1 MTDDGD
7 EKGPTKGTR
16 VVLSDGLCL
25 DEIDLLVHATGYKP
39 IVPIQFKPRSLRMRL
54 GISEILDSEPAGG
67 VESDKEDTRE
77 STMAGI
83 NADIIRYIKYWEL
96 PDQKAKVKIEKALEG
111 NGCDLTDC
119 NASSK
124 LETSQVVPFRLF
136 RRMVAPELVVEG
148 DRSFAALGVICT
160 STIAVVAEVQALWIV
175 AFLTGGLDDTKSRAS
190 DALRL
195 RVLSRETMDQS
206 IAEDVMLGIV
216 SGSGLEAEAIHY
228 NDVLM
233 RDLGLNP
240 YRLGG
245 GRWRELTGVYE
256 PSAYAGIVDEWR
268 EQTES
273 PSRSK

>member
-1 MTDDGD
+1 VTDDGD
-7 EKGPTKGTR
+7 EKRPA
-16 VVLSDGLCL
+16 DGAEVIMADGACV
-25 DEIDLLVHATGYKP
+25 EGIDLIVYATGYRP
-39 IVPIQFKPRSLRMRL
+39 IVPIVFKPRSLRMRL
-54 GISEILDSEPAGG
+54 GISDILNSESAGD
-67 VESDKEDTRE
+67 VDKGDTRG
-77 STMAGI
+77 STMGEI
-83 NADIIRYIKYWEL
+83 NAEIIKYMKYWEV

-136 RRMVAPELVVEG
+136 RRMVAPEMVAEG
-148 DRSFAALGVICT
+148 DRSFTALGVICT
-160 STIAVVAEVQALWIV
+160 STIAVVAEVQALWV
-175 AFLTGGLDDTKSRAS
+175 AAFLTGGLDDTKSRS
-190 DALRL
+190 SGALRL
-195 RVLSRETMDQS
+195 SVLSRETMDQS

-233 RDLGLNP
+233 QDLGLNP

-245 GRWRELTGVYE
+245 GKWREMTGVYE

-268 EQTES
+268 AQIDY
-273 PSRSK
+273 PSRSR